1 MGGIMIK
8 SYMQVDLNN
17 ELAVRYMNYA
27 LKSFERV
34 KDLFEIEVIQCI
46 TPETLLPELKDNP
59 NITVDPKTQKKYKNR
74 SPCEIA
80 SLHSNYRMIKR
91 FAEGER
97 FFVLEHDAYLRPE
110 HEDVF
115 RMVMS
120 KWREM
125 PIILLG
131 TAFEFYTMQP
141 YLAREWIKVLENG
154 TNLGPMGIAH
164 QVGTHKVPG
173 KFNNCYFPANR
184 YKDPRWCNLTGV
196 GKNTSMCYDDPN
208 VLLNSPI
215 TQIADERYGGTVT
228 DRDWQ
233 LVDGKYIM
241 EKTYNRTKHPDF
253 EWITLDEI

>member
-1 MGGIMIK
+1 MIK

-34 KDLFEIEVIQCI
+34 KDIFEIEVVQCI

-59 NITVDPKTQKKYKNR
+59 NITVDPKTQKKYRNR

>member
-1 MGGIMIK
+1 
-8 SYMQVDLNN
+8 MQVDLNN
-17 ELAVRYMNYA
+17 DLACRYMEYA

-34 KDLFEIEVIQCI
+34 KDIFEIEVVQCV

-59 NITVDPKTQKKYKNR
+59 NITTDPKTGNPLRNR

-91 FAEGER
+91 MSEGER
-97 FFVLEHDAYLRPE
+97 FFVLEHDAYLRPD

-115 RMVMS
+115 RMIMS
-120 KWREM
+120 KWKEM

-141 YLAREWIKVLENG
+141 TIAKHWIDVFLKG
-154 TNLGPMGIAH
+154 TSSGPMGIAH
-164 QVGTHKVPG
+164 TVGTRYVSRRY
-173 KFNNCYFPANR
+173 NNCYFPCNR
-184 YKDPRWCNLTGV
+184 YKDSRWCNMLGV
-196 GKNTSMCYDDPN
+196 GNTTKQAYDDPE
-208 VLLNSPI
+208 VILNAPI

-233 LVDGKYIM
+233 LVDGKYVM
-241 EKTYNRTKHPDF
+241 EKTYNRINHPDF